1 MKSNHGFTVVEL
13 MVAMA
18 ISGIV
23 MASIYS
29 SFYSQQK
36 SSVAQNQVA
45 AMQQNLRAAMY
56 FMERE
61 IRMAGYNPVEASG
74 TGIQIAAANSFQFT
88 SDITDDAGTGDPDGD
103 TGDAGEDIT
112 YALAD
117 PDGDGDNDLVR
128 NDVNGVGNLAI
139 AENIDW
145 IDFVYLDQN
154 GAETATL
161 TDIRAVQISLVAS
174 TGRGDPGYVNNTVYW
189 NQPGTRSYTAPGAT
203 KDRRRRLLTAQIKC
217 RNLGLL

>member
-1 MKSNHGFTVVEL
+1 MKSNHGFTVVEM

-74 TGIQIAAANSFQFT
+74 TGIQSAAANSFQFT

-117 PDGDGDNDLVR
+117 ADGDGDNDLVR

-139 AENIDW
+139 AENIDA
-145 IDFVYLDQN
+145 INFVYLDQS
-154 GAETATL
+154 GAVTATL
-161 TDIRAVQISLVAS
+161 SDIRAVQISLVAG
-174 TGRGDPGYVNNTVYW
+174 TGKGDPGYVNNTVYT
-189 NQPGTRSYTAPGAT
+189 NQQGTQILGAQGD
-203 KDRRRRLLTAQIKC
+203 DRRRRLLTAQIKC